1 MAEFVIGV
9 QVIAACVYA
18 ASAVSKLR
26 SRTAYRSFSAGLGN
40 TALVPPRLLQAV
52 AAVLATGEAV
62 VAIMATT
69 AIVTM
74 TFSGSAARVLSVA
87 ALAACWVLTA
97 VLVAGVATVVAQGT
111 IVRCACFGATS
122 QTGPPLGAA
131 HLLRNASLLA
141 LVTAG
146 LLDSVLASQPPAHGI
161 TPGGWIVTAAAG
173 AVCAAFL
180 IRWEDVAYLVAPA
193 PATVAGPTSRARV
206 RITSPR

>member
-1 MAEFVIGV
+1 MAELVVGV

-18 ASAVSKLR
+18 ASGVSKLR

-52 AAVLATGEAV
+52 AAVLAGGEAV
-62 VAIMATT
+62 ITVIVTT

-111 IVRCACFGATS
+111 TVRCACFGAS
-122 QTGPPLGAA
+122 SPGPPLGTA

-146 LLDSVLASQPPAHGI
+146 LLDSVLASQPPAHSI
-161 TPGGWIVTAAAG
+161 TPGGWVVTAAAG
-173 AVCAAFL
+173 TVCAAFL

-193 PATVAGPTSRARV
+193 TVAGPTSRARV
-206 RITSPR
+206 RITSPQ

>member
-1 MAEFVIGV
+1 MAEIVVGV

-18 ASAVSKLR
+18 ASGMSKLR
-26 SRTAYRSFSAGLGN
+26 SRTAYHSFSAGLGN

-52 AAVLATGEAV
+52 AAVLAGGEAV
-62 VAIMATT
+62 IAIMVTT

-74 TFSGSAARVLSVA
+74 MFSASAARVLSAA
-87 ALAACWVLTA
+87 ALATCWVLTA
-97 VLVAGVATVVAQGT
+97 VLAAGVAMVVARGT

-122 QTGPPLGAA
+122 QGPPVGAA

-146 LLDSVLASQPPAHGI
+146 LLDSVLASQPPAHSI
-161 TPGGWIVTAAAG
+161 TLGGWVVTAAAG
-173 AVCAAFL
+173 TVCAAFL

-193 PATVAGPTSRARV
+193 TVAGPTSRARV
-206 RITSPR
+206 RITSRQ

>member
-1 MAEFVIGV
+1 MAEFVVGV

-18 ASAVSKLR
+18 ASGVSKLR

-40 TALVPPRLLQAV
+40 TALVPPRLLRAV
-52 AAVLATGEAV
+52 AAVLASGEAV
-62 VAIMATT
+62 IAIMVTT

-97 VLVAGVATVVAQGT
+97 GLVAGVATVVARGT
-111 IVRCACFGATS
+111 IVRCACFGASS

-146 LLDSVLASQPPAHGI
+146 LLDSVLAGQPPANSI
-161 TPGGWIVTAAAG
+161 TPGGWVVTAAAG

-193 PATVAGPTSRARV
+193 TVAGPTSRARV

>member
-1 MAEFVIGV
+1 
-9 QVIAACVYA
+9 VIAACVYA
-18 ASAVSKLR
+18 ASGVAKLR
-26 SRTAYRSFSAGLGN
+26 SGAAYRSFSAGLGN

-52 AAVLATGEAV
+52 AAVLAGGEGV
-62 VAIMATT
+62 VTVMVTT

-74 TFSGSAARVLSVA
+74 AFSGSSARVLSVA

-97 VLVAGVATVVAQGT
+97 VLVAGVATVIARGT
-111 IVRCACFGATS
+111 TVRCACFGARS

-146 LLDSVLASQPPAHGI
+146 LLESALASQPPAHGI
-161 TPGGWIVTAAAG
+161 TPSGWVVTAAAG
-173 AVCAAFL
+173 TVCAAFL

-193 PATVAGPTSRARV
+193 TAAGPASRARV
-206 RITSPR
+206 RITSRQ